1 MDEEYAI
8 RHLDN
13 ITQDHGLTYNVTSI
27 APLGLAA
34 IIILGVLMLLLKRKH
49 AVLPMIIAACF
60 IPIGQRFVIFS
71 LDFTFLRMMI
81 LFGMIRVLLRR
92 EIFGFEWK
100 LIDKIFIVWAISGTV
115 AYTLLYGNLQA
126 LVFKVGGMYDALGM
140 YFLFRLLVKDWDDV
154 RRNIVYFALISFP
167 VALLFVI
174 EHKTGRNIFAFMGGV
189 PEFTLIR
196 GDRMRCQGAFNH
208 PIAAGCFWASL
219 LPLIG
224 ALWWSGRNKVLVF
237 FGFVNSFLIFLCSG
251 SSTPAGAVVAGIV
264 AAMLFP
270 ARYLMRYVQLGLV
283 FVLILLHIVM
293 KAPVWAL
300 IARVDVVG
308 GSTSYHRYL
317 LVDQAIRRFDEWW
330 LVGTKSTAHWGWFLF
345 DVANQYVSEAVR
357 GGFLTL
363 LLFLLILYLSY
374 RGIGLVLLMH
384 RKDRSKTILAWALG
398 VSLFMHCI
406 AFFGLHYLGQILVIW
421 YLLLASIAC
430 LTPAKVT
437 YVRKGKTVVQ
447 GEAA

>member
-1 MDEEYAI
+1 
-8 RHLDN
+8 
-13 ITQDHGLTYNVTSI
+13 
-27 APLGLAA
+27 
-34 IIILGVLMLLLKRKH
+34 
-49 AVLPMIIAACF
+49 
-60 IPIGQRFVIFS
+60 
-71 LDFTFLRMMI
+71 
-81 LFGMIRVLLRR
+81 
-92 EIFGFEWK
+92 
-100 LIDKIFIVWAISGTV
+100 
-115 AYTLLYGNLQA
+115 
-126 LVFKVGGMYDALGM
+126 
-140 YFLFRLLVKDWDDV
+140 
-154 RRNIVYFALISFP
+154 
-167 VALLFVI
+167 
-174 EHKTGRNIFAFMGGV
+174 
-189 PEFTLIR
+189 
-196 GDRMRCQGAFNH
+196 MRCQGAFNH